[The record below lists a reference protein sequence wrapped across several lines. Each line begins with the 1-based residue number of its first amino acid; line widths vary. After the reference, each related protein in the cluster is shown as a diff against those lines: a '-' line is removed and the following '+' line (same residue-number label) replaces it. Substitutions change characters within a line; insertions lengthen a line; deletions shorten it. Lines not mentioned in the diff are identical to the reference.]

1 MEISVVNNHFYGIE
15 ITKYAIDITQASRD
29 CGGDWRRTM
38 IHEVT
43 MKDLARKLGL
53 SVSTIGRSLDDRAE
67 ISEETKIR
75 VRQAAESL
83 GYIRNSGARMMR
95 TRQSSI
101 IGLIVPNITNDFY
114 AAAAMAMSK
123 CFEDA
128 GYQLVLAVTWDNP
141 QSELN
146 HVKALLEARAAGV
159 VIAMTANP
167 MKETVTL
174 LERLLA
180 VDFIRESG
188 AAGRPWFGIDGC
200 QGIALATRHLLG
212 LGHRDIAY
220 VGGHGDLSTG
230 RDRVAGFRAAFR
242 EAGIDCPEDLI
253 RTGRPDTEF
262 GNQAMLDILSSRK
275 PTAVVAAG
283 AELTVGIVDAIG
295 RCGLAVPDSISV
307 VGFGDAPWFRWWNN
321 GLTTMALPTYDIAYA
336 CGGYLLRRIEAQKTD
351 RQAVE
356 AVPFRALHGLGLIE
370 RATTRALSQMRHAP

>member
-1 MEISVVNNHFYGIE
+1 M
-15 ITKYAIDITQASRD
+15 TR
-29 CGGDWRRTM
+29 
-38 IHEVT
+38 EVT
-43 MKDLARKLGL
+43 MKDLASKLGL

-75 VRQAAESL
+75 VREAADSL

-95 TRQSSI
+95 TRQSNI

-146 HVKALLEARAAGV
+146 HVRGLLEARAAGV
-159 VIAMTANP
+159 VIAMTASP
-167 MKETVTL
+167 MKETLTL
-174 LERLLA
+174 LERMLA

-188 AAGRPWFGIDGC
+188 IAGRPWFGIDGW
-200 QGIALATRHLLG
+200 QGIARATRHLLD

-220 VGGHGDLSTG
+220 IGGQGDLSTG
-230 RDRVAGFRAAFR
+230 RARVAGFRSAFQ
-242 EAGIDCPEDLI
+242 EAGLDCPEDLI

-262 GNQAMLDILSSRK
+262 GNHAMLDILGRRQPS
-275 PTAVVAAG
+275 AVIAAG

-295 RCGLAVPDSISV
+295 RRGLAVPDSISV
-307 VGFGDAPWFRWWNN
+307 IGFGDAPWYRSWNG

-336 CGGYLLRRIEAQKTD
+336 CGGYLLRRIESQKAD

-356 AVPFRALHGLGLIE
+356 AVPFRALHGLSLIE
-370 RATTRALSQMRHAP
+370 RATTLAVSRMGDIR